1 MGRLP
6 GKANGINGSEAPPL
20 RRKPG
25 RWQAGR
31 RKQGRWQAG
40 RRRIRRGLLAFFLTL
55 LILSAA
61 CEDFRPS
68 TIDLAVA
75 SHRYSILTW
84 ELGNLPDKWLRKLGN
99 LWPGRAGL
107 PREER
112 VAQAREFFAL
122 GQDLG
127 QLKYQLRLAQAVKP
141 PAGVSPSE
149 AADEAADEA
158 TPKGP
163 SDGPQEALS
172 QAQGLT
178 GQIEEIEEIEERRQA
193 LRPQAEALIEG
204 ELAAV
209 LTREGITAPWGVP
222 FPPVDAVFGGPP
234 SLLVVSPRDRIYRQH
249 TILLRPGL
257 DHQVREGIEERLF
270 RSENLSALVENTG
283 GLAVYPSV
291 VLDTAGMNYALT
303 VTAHE
308 WLHHWLFFQP
318 LGRNLH
324 KSPELLTLNETT
336 ASIAGEEL
344 GDLTF
349 TALTGEVVNRAPAAA
364 PAGSDSDSGSDS
376 GSDSDSDSKSEPD
389 PGRFDFTNEMRQ
401 TRRRAEKLLVEG
413 KIEEAEAYMEERRQN
428 FLANGYNIR
437 KINQAYFAFHGSYA
451 TGPGSVSPIGEQ
463 LRELRRRSDS
473 VSHFL
478 ETVSQFTSYQQFLEY
493 LDYLEYLEYLERL
506 EP

>member
-6 GKANGINGSEAPPL
+6 GKANEIKGSEAPSLRRKPG

-31 RKQGRWQAG
+31 R
-40 RRRIRRGLLAFFLTL
+40 RIRPGLLAFFLTL

-107 PREER
+107 PQEER

-127 QLKYQLRLAQAVKP
+127 QLKYQLRLAEAVKP

-149 AADEAADEA
+149 ATDEATDEA

-163 SDGPQEALS
+163 SDGPPEALS
-172 QAQGLT
+172 QAQNLT
-178 GQIEEIEEIEERRQA
+178 GQIEEIEERRQA
-193 LRPQAEALIEG
+193 LRPQVEALIEG

-249 TILLRPGL
+249 GILLLPGL
-257 DHQVREGIEERLF
+257 DDQAREGIEERLF

-318 LGRNLH
+318 LGRNLF

-364 PAGSDSDSGSDS
+364 PAESESESKSESESESGSE
-376 GSDSDSDSKSEPD
+376 SKSEPD

-401 TRRRAEKLLVEG
+401 TRRRAEELLVEG
-413 KIEEAEAYMEERRQN
+413 KIEESEAYMEGRRQN
-428 FLANGYNIR
+428 FIANGYNVR

-493 LDYLEYLEYLERL
+493 LEHL

>member
-6 GKANGINGSEAPPL
+6 GKANEIKGSEAPSL

-25 RWQAGR
+25 R
-31 RKQGRWQAG
+31 RKPGRWQAG

-112 VAQAREFFAL
+112 VTQAREFFAL

-141 PAGVSPSE
+141 PAGESPSE
-149 AADEAADEA
+149 AADEA
-158 TPKGP
+158 TSKGP

-172 QAQGLT
+172 QAQDLT

-193 LRPQAEALIEG
+193 LRPQVEALIEG

-249 TILLRPGL
+249 GILLLPGL
-257 DHQVREGIEERLF
+257 DDQVREGIEERLF

-318 LGRNLH
+318 LGRNLF

-364 PAGSDSDSGSDS
+364 PAESESE
-376 GSDSDSDSKSEPD
+376 SKSEPD

-401 TRRRAEKLLVEG
+401 TRRRVEKLLVEG

-493 LDYLEYLEYLERL
+493 L

>member
-6 GKANGINGSEAPPL
+6 GNANEINGSEAPTL
-20 RRKPG
+20 RRK
-25 RWQAGR
+25 QGR
-31 RKQGRWQAG
+31 RKPGRWQAG

-99 LWPGRAGL
+99 LWPGRAG
-107 PREER
+107 PPPEER

-127 QLKYQLRLAQAVKP
+127 HLKYQLRLAQAVKS
-141 PAGVSPSE
+141 PAGESPSE
-149 AADEAADEA
+149 ATPEA
-158 TPKGP
+158 T
-163 SDGPQEALS
+163 SEATSEGPQEALS
-172 QAQGLT
+172 QAQDLT
-178 GQIEEIEEIEERRQA
+178 GRIEEIEERRQA
-193 LRPQAEALIEG
+193 LRPQVEALIEG

-249 TILLRPGL
+249 GILLLPGL
-257 DHQVREGIEERLF
+257 DDQAREGIEERLF

-291 VLDTAGMNYALT
+291 VLDTAGLNYALT

-318 LGRNLH
+318 LGRNLF

-364 PAGSDSDSGSDS
+364 PAESEPEPE
-376 GSDSDSDSKSEPD
+376 SKSEPD

-401 TRRRAEKLLVEG
+401 TRRRAEELLAEG

-493 LDYLEYLEYLERL
+493 LEHL

>member
-6 GKANGINGSEAPPL
+6 GNANEINGSEAPTL
-20 RRKPG
+20 RRK
-25 RWQAGR
+25 QGR

-40 RRRIRRGLLAFFLTL
+40 WRRIRRGLLAFFLTL

-122 GQDLG
+122 GQGLG

-141 PAGVSPSE
+141 PAGESPSE
-149 AADEAADEA
+149 AADEA
-158 TPKGP
+158 TSKGP

-172 QAQGLT
+172 QAQDLT
-178 GQIEEIEEIEERRQA
+178 GQIEEIEERRQA
-193 LRPQAEALIEG
+193 LRPQVEALIEG

-249 TILLRPGL
+249 GILLLPGL
-257 DHQVREGIEERLF
+257 DDQAREGIEERLF

-318 LGRNLH
+318 LGRNLF

-364 PAGSDSDSGSDS
+364 PAESESEPESKSESESGSES
-376 GSDSDSDSKSEPD
+376 GSESKSEPD

-493 LDYLEYLEYLERL
+493 L

>member
-6 GKANGINGSEAPPL
+6 GKVNEINGSEAPTL

-25 RWQAGR
+25 RWP
-31 RKQGRWQAG
+31 AG
-40 RRRIRRGLLAFFLTL
+40 RRRIRRGLLASFLTL

-112 VAQAREFFAL
+112 VAQAKEFFAL
-122 GQDLG
+122 GQELG
-127 QLKYQLRLAQAVKP
+127 QLEYQLRLAEADQP
-141 PAGVSPSE
+141 PAGESPSGTAPE
-149 AADEAADEA
+149 APSKVTSE
-158 TPKGP
+158 GP
-163 SDGPQEALS
+163 SEVLS
-172 QAQGLT
+172 QAQDLR
-178 GQIEEIEEIEERRQA
+178 GQIEEIEERRQA
-193 LRPQAEALIEG
+193 LRPQVEALIEG

-234 SLLVVSPRDRIYRQH
+234 SLLVVSPRDRIHRQH
-249 TILLRPGL
+249 AILLLPGL
-257 DHQVREGIEERLF
+257 DNRVREEIEERLF

-283 GLAVYPSV
+283 GLSVYPSV

-303 VTAHE
+303 ITAHE
-308 WLHHWLFFQP
+308 WLHQWLFFQP

-364 PAGSDSDSGSDS
+364 ESESESSS
-376 GSDSDSDSKSEPD
+376 ESKSEPD
-389 PGRFDFTNEMRQ
+389 PGRFDFTSEMRQ
-401 TRRRAEKLLVEG
+401 TRRRAEELLAEG
-413 KIEEAEAYMEERRQN
+413 KIEEAEAYMEGRRQK
-428 FLANGYNIR
+428 FIANGYNIR

-478 ETVSQFTSYQQFLEY
+478 ETVSQFTSYQQFLEH
-493 LDYLEYLEYLERL
+493 LDHL

>member
-6 GKANGINGSEAPPL
+6 EKANGINGSEAPTLRRKPG

-25 RWQAGR
+25 RWQP
-31 RKQGRWQAG
+31 G

-127 QLKYQLRLAQAVKP
+127 QLKYQLRLAEAVKP

-149 AADEAADEA
+149 ATDEATDEA

-163 SDGPQEALS
+163 SDGPPEALS
-172 QAQGLT
+172 QAQNLT
-178 GQIEEIEEIEERRQA
+178 GQIEEIEERRQA
-193 LRPQAEALIEG
+193 LRPQVEALIEG

-249 TILLRPGL
+249 GILLLPGL
-257 DHQVREGIEERLF
+257 DDQAREGIEERLF

-318 LGRNLH
+318 LGRNLF

-364 PAGSDSDSGSDS
+364 PAESESEPESKSESESGSES
-376 GSDSDSDSKSEPD
+376 GSESKSEPD

-401 TRRRAEKLLVEG
+401 TRRRVEKLLVEG

-493 LDYLEYLEYLERL
+493 L

>member
-6 GKANGINGSEAPPL
+6 GKANGINGSEAPSG
-20 RRKPG
+20 RRKP
-25 RWQAGR
+25 GR
-31 RKQGRWQAG
+31 RKQGRWQVG

-84 ELGNLPDKWLRKLGN
+84 ELDNLPDKWLRKLGN

-112 VAQAREFFAL
+112 FAQAREFFAL

-127 QLKYQLRLAQAVKP
+127 RLKYQLRLAQAVKP
-141 PAGVSPSE
+141 PAGEATSE
-149 AADEAADEA
+149 ATAKA
-158 TPKGP
+158 TAKGP
-163 SDGPQEALS
+163 PEALS
-172 QAQGLT
+172 QAQDLT

-193 LRPQAEALIEG
+193 LRPQVEALIEG

-249 TILLRPGL
+249 GILLLPGL
-257 DHQVREGIEERLF
+257 DDQVREGIEERLF

-283 GLAVYPSV
+283 GLSVYPSV
-291 VLDTAGMNYALT
+291 VLDTAGLNYALT

-318 LGRNLH
+318 LGRNPF

-349 TALTGEVVNRAPAAA
+349 NALTGEVVNRAPAAA
-364 PAGSDSDSGSDS
+364 PAESESEPGSESE
-376 GSDSDSDSKSEPD
+376 SKSEPD

-401 TRRRAEKLLVEG
+401 TRRRAEELLVEG

-473 VSHFL
+473 VNHFL

-493 LDYLEYLEYLERL
+493 LEHLD
-506 EP
+506 P

>member
-6 GKANGINGSEAPPL
+6 GKVNGINGSEAPTLRRKPG

-25 RWQAGR
+25 RWQP
-31 RKQGRWQAG
+31 GRWQPG

-127 QLKYQLRLAQAVKP
+127 RLKYQLRLAQAVKP

-149 AADEAADEA
+149 ATDEA

-163 SDGPQEALS
+163 SDGPPEALS
-172 QAQGLT
+172 QAQNLT
-178 GQIEEIEEIEERRQA
+178 GQIEEIEERRQA
-193 LRPQAEALIEG
+193 LRPQVEALIEG

-249 TILLRPGL
+249 GILLLPGL
-257 DHQVREGIEERLF
+257 DDQAREGIEERLF

-318 LGRNLH
+318 LGRNLF

-336 ASIAGEEL
+336 ASISGEEL

-364 PAGSDSDSGSDS
+364 PAESESE
-376 GSDSDSDSKSEPD
+376 SKSEPD

-401 TRRRAEKLLVEG
+401 TRRRAEELLVEG
-413 KIEEAEAYMEERRQN
+413 KIEESEAYMEGRRQN
-428 FLANGYNIR
+428 FIANGYNVR

-493 LDYLEYLEYLERL
+493 L

>member
-6 GKANGINGSEAPPL
+6 GKVNGINGSEAPTL

-25 RWQAGR
+25 RRKPGR
-31 RKQGRWQAG
+31 LKPGRWQPG

-99 LWPGRAGL
+99 LWPGRTGL

-127 QLKYQLRLAQAVKP
+127 RLKYQLRLAQAVKP
-141 PAGVSPSE
+141 PAGESPSE
-149 AADEAADEA
+149 TAPEAPSEA
-158 TPKGP
+158 TAKGP
-163 SDGPQEALS
+163 PEALS
-172 QAQGLT
+172 QAQDLT
-178 GQIEEIEEIEERRQA
+178 GQIEEIEERRQA
-193 LRPQAEALIEG
+193 LRPQVEALIEG

-249 TILLRPGL
+249 GILLLPGL
-257 DHQVREGIEERLF
+257 DDQAREGIEERLF

-291 VLDTAGMNYALT
+291 VLDTAGMNYALM

-318 LGRNLH
+318 LGRNLS

-349 TALTGEVVNRAPAAA
+349 TALTGEVVNRVPAAA
-364 PAGSDSDSGSDS
+364 PAE
-376 GSDSDSDSKSEPD
+376 SKSEPD

-493 LDYLEYLEYLERL
+493 LEHL

>member
-6 GKANGINGSEAPPL
+6 GKANGINGSEAPTL

-31 RKQGRWQAG
+31 RKPGRWQAG

-172 QAQGLT
+172 QAQDLT
-178 GQIEEIEEIEERRQA
+178 GQIEENEERRQA
-193 LRPQAEALIEG
+193 LRPQVEALIEG

-249 TILLRPGL
+249 AILLRPGL

-364 PAGSDSDSGSDS
+364 PAE
-376 GSDSDSDSKSEPD
+376 SEFGVGFRGRIRIRGRIRNQSRSRTPD
-389 PGRFDFTNEMRQ
+389 ALILPTRCAKPADGPRNCWSRARLRK
-401 TRRRAEKLLVEG
+401 RRRIWKNAAKTFSPTDTTSAKSTRPTLPFTAPTPPAPARSVPL
-413 KIEEAEAYMEERRQN
+413 
-428 FLANGYNIR
+428 
-437 KINQAYFAFHGSYA
+437 GSNCGNCA
-451 TGPGSVSPIGEQ
+451 AAVIQ
-463 LRELRRRSDS
+463 
-473 VSHFL
+473 
-478 ETVSQFTSYQQFLEY
+478 
-493 LDYLEYLEYLERL
+493 
-506 EP
+506 